1 MEEIKPVHQRMAEL
15 WTISRGRKLTDAEAR
30 ELDMCLEANA
40 SDVWRRIR
48 LENLSLIASMVNDTD
63 WQHDICGDMEDAQ

>member
-1 MEEIKPVHQRMAEL
+1 MEEIKPFHQRMAEL
-15 WTISRGRKLTDAEAR
+15 WTISRGRKLTESEAR

-40 SDVWRRIR
+40 SHVWRRIR
-48 LENLSLIASMVNDTD
+48 LENLSLIASLVNDTD